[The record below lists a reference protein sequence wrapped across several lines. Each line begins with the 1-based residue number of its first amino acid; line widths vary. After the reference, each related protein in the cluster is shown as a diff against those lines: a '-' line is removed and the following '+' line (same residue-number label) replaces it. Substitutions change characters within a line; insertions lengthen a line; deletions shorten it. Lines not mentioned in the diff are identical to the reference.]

1 MRRLALILFALAAL
15 APALFADFG
24 DGGDYSGGSS
34 DGSSS
39 SSSSD
44 WGSSSSSSSDWGSS
58 SSSDYGSSGGG
69 SGEFTSED
77 AIWLGITVVVILVIC
92 GGSIVSQSISA
103 RVRYKAAQV
112 EAAAPAPDWAE
123 PIRATDPNFSR
134 VLFMDFANLVFVKYH
149 EARGKQG
156 KREMILPY
164 LGKRLRQTVMN
175 DSTSVDG
182 VVVGGRAVKGA
193 GYDSGGAF
201 VTVIFRANV
210 FEIVGGA
217 RTRTFVEQA
226 LTFAAPPNYQTTA
239 PDKLMALGC
248 PKCGSPEELA
258 LDGRCKS
265 CGASADAEKGW
276 QVIAA
281 AQIKREVKGPE
292 QRRIGHFNRGLDKP
306 TIFDG
311 NLGAA
316 LRELHARDTAFSLE
330 AFRQRAEHI
339 FRELQEGWAARDV
352 ARLRPHLT
360 DGLFNSVRFA
370 LTRND
375 DLRLQYVCADINIYK
390 FEVARIE
397 HDSFFD
403 AITVRMYCTMV
414 DYALDAQGELFKGDN
429 KSKRDYSEYWT
440 FLRRSG
446 VSPSTGSGRAGAR
459 EAGKCPSCGA
469 PLDKINMAGV
479 CGYCNAKIV
488 SGNFDWVLAQIDQD
502 EEYRG

>member
-69 SGEFTSED
+69 SGEMTGED
-77 AIWLGITVVVILVIC
+77 VFWLGVTVVVIIGICVISVYSNS
-92 GGSIVSQSISA
+92 GKQ
-103 RVRYKAAQV
+103 AAQYRAASVAAV
-112 EAAAPAPDWAE
+112 EPDPLHNWEEPLRAA
-123 PIRATDPNFSR
+123 DPNFSR

-156 KREMILPY
+156 RREMILPY
-164 LGKRLRQTVMN
+164 LGKALRQAVMQ

-182 VVVGGRAVKGA
+182 VVVGGRFVRDA
-193 GYDSGGAF
+193 GCNAGGAN
-201 VTVIFRANV
+201 VTIVFRANV
-210 FEIVGGA
+210 FEIVGGT
-217 RTRTFVEQA
+217 RMRTFVEQA
-226 LTFAAPPNYQTTA
+226 LTFVSPPHYQTPA

-265 CGASADAEKGW
+265 CGASADANIGW

-281 AQIKREVKGPE
+281 AQIRREVKGPE
-292 QRRIGHFNRGLDKP
+292 QRRIGHFNKGLDKS
-306 TIFDG
+306 TIFDA

-316 LRELHARDTAFSLE
+316 LRELQARDAAFSVE
-330 AFRQRAEHI
+330 TFRQRAEHI

-360 DGLFNSVRFA
+360 DGLFNCVRFA

-397 HDSFFD
+397 HDAFYD
-403 AITVRMYCTMV
+403 AITVRMFCTMV
-414 DYALDAQGELFKGDN
+414 DYALDASGELFKGDN

-446 VSPSTGSGRAGAR
+446 VSGSR

>member
-1 MRRLALILFALAAL
+1 MRRTVLILFALAAL
-15 APALFADFG
+15 APSLFADFG

-34 DGSSS
+34 DGSS

-77 AIWLGITVVVILVIC
+77 AIWLGITVLVIVVIC
-92 GGSIVSQSISA
+92 GASMISQTRGA
-103 RVRYKAAQV
+103 RAAYRV
-112 EAAAPAPDWAE
+112 APQADVTVAPVQWADS
-123 PIRATDPNFSR
+123 IRASDPNFSR

-149 EARGKQG
+149 EARGKLG

-164 LGKRLRQTVMN
+164 LSEAMRKNAMN
-175 DSTSVDG
+175 DNTSVDG
-182 VVVGGRAVKGA
+182 VVVGGRFVENA
-193 GYDSGGAF
+193 GYNRGGGN
-201 VTVIFRANV
+201 VTVVFRANV
-210 FEIVGGA
+210 FEISGGN

-226 LTFAAPPNYQTTA
+226 LTFVSPPDFQSPD

-248 PKCGSPEELA
+248 PKCGSPEEPA

-265 CGASADAEKGW
+265 CGAPANGNYSW
-276 QVIAA
+276 QVIA
-281 AQIKREVKGPE
+281 IGHRRHEVKGPE
-292 QRRIGHFNRGLDKP
+292 QRRIGHFNRGLDHS
-306 TIFDG
+306 TVFDA

-316 LRELHARDTAFSLE
+316 LRELHARDGAFTVG
-330 AFRQRAEHI
+330 AFQRRAEHI

-352 ARLRPHLT
+352 ARLRPHLS

-370 LTRND
+370 LTRNE

-390 FEVARIE
+390 FEVVRIE
-397 HDSFFD
+397 HDAFFD
-403 AITVRMYCTMV
+403 AITARIFCTV
-414 DYALDAQGELFKGDN
+414 TDYALDAQGQLFKGDN
-429 KSKRDYSEYWT
+429 KSKRDYSEYWM

-446 VSPSTGSGRAGAR
+446 VSGSR
-459 EAGKCPSCGA
+459 EPGLCPSCGA
-469 PLDKINMAGV
+469 PLDKVNMAGV

>member
-92 GGSIVSQSISA
+92 GGSIISQSISA
-103 RVRYKAAQV
+103 KVRYKAAQA
-112 EAAAPAPDWAE
+112 EQAAPAPDWAE
-123 PIRATDPNFSR
+123 PIRAADPNFSR

-164 LGKRLRQTVMN
+164 LSAELRQAVLADATG
-175 DSTSVDG
+175 VDG
-182 VVVGGRAVKGA
+182 VVVGGR
-193 GYDSGGAF
+193 F
-201 VTVIFRANV
+201 VESALLRHGCPCITVIFRANV
-210 FEIVGGA
+210 FEVSGGT
-217 RTRTFVEQA
+217 RTRTFIEQA
-226 LTFAAPPNYQTTA
+226 LTFLGPQHYQSPS

-265 CGASADAEKGW
+265 CGAMADGSEAW
-276 QVIAA
+276 QVIDATTRRHE
-281 AQIKREVKGPE
+281 IKGPE

-306 TIFDG
+306 TIFDA
-311 NLGAA
+311 NLGAG

-330 AFRQRAEHI
+330 AFRQRAQHI

-375 DLRLQYVCADINIYK
+375 ELRLEYVCADINIYR

-397 HDSFFD
+397 HDAFYD

>member
-123 PIRATDPNFSR
+123 PLRATDPNFSR

-164 LGKRLRQTVMN
+164 LGKSLRQTVMN

-226 LTFAAPPNYQTTA
+226 LTFAAPPNYQTPA

-330 AFRQRAEHI
+330 EFRQRAEHI

-397 HDSFFD
+397 HDAFFD

-446 VSPSTGSGRAGAR
+446 VSGAR
-459 EAGKCPSCGA
+459 DAGKCPSCGA